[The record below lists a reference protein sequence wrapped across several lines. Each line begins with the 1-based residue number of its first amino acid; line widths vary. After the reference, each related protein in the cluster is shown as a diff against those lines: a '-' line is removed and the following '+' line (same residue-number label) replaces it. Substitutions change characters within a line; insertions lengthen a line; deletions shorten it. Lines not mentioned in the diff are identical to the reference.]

1 VIYEVLQAISDEL
14 NDHLKY
20 RFNETEDIIVLSNL
34 MDLSGSK
41 ALQTDNQVHM
51 MLVRMEEDKT
61 INRSGGYH
69 GSIAEGNARLFNA
82 YVLFAANFSG
92 KQYPQGLNYISRILE
107 YFVAHPTLLPSDLP
121 DLPNIIDSLVV
132 ELNSLEERENSNL
145 WGAIGSKLMPYLY
158 YKLNYIP
165 IYKESGFAKSAPS
178 VSGLNPNAG
187 GL

>member
-1 VIYEVLQAISDEL
+1 
-14 NDHLKY
+14 
-20 RFNETEDIIVLSNL
+20 

-69 GSIAEGNARLFNA
+69 GSTAEGNARLFNA

-121 DLPNIIDSLVV
+121 DLPITIDSLVV

>member
-1 VIYEVLQAISDEL
+1 MIYEVLQAISDEL

-69 GSIAEGNARLFNA
+69 GSTAEGNARLFNA

-121 DLPNIIDSLVV
+121 DLPITIDSLVV